1 MNPADS
7 KKLKKIEGRVG
18 RLRVEYTKLGD
29 YGFKL
34 ISYDPIRLSD
44 DLSWLISKV
53 KEQDREIERLIE
65 DNRVMNDALINGSK
79 SLGVLKQYRHW
90 WNVLFQRRHRK
101 WALKKMRVHASLERY
116 WVAVSGEFVPRAQKA
131 EAEVERLLSY
141 VDGNDKDAEIGNLE
155 VDNRRLQER
164 VRDLEAHSYE
174 LSKNNALLRTEL
186 ALQHKKGE

>member
-1 MNPADS
+1 MNPSDS

-44 DLSWLISKV
+44 DLSWLTSKV
-53 KEQDREIERLIE
+53 KEQGREI
-65 DNRVMNDALINGSK
+65 
-79 SLGVLKQYRHW
+79 
-90 WNVLFQRRHRK
+90 
-101 WALKKMRVHASLERY
+101 
-116 WVAVSGEFVPRAQKA
+116 
-131 EAEVERLLSY
+131 ERLLSY